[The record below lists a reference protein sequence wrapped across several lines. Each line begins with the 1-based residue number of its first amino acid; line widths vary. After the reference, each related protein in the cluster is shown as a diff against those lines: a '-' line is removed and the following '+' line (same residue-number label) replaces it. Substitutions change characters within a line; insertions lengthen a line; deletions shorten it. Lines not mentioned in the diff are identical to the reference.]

1 VKKTGIKPFS
11 HVLSVMLLLGLFVIG
26 YMPRCG
32 KYWEVVQVIICRL
45 FDARRAFYWKK
56 LEQNQL

>member
-1 VKKTGIKPFS
+1 MAIFFFLNPEFETRDLVKKTGIKPFS

-32 KYWEVVQVIICRL
+32 KY
-45 FDARRAFYWKK
+45 
-56 LEQNQL
+56 